1 MNFFQGFQGC
11 RNSNASSKQN
21 SLNLGVIPICKPKL
35 KADRAKQLAA
45 HKHSESERRRR
56 MRINGQYATLRTILP
71 NLIKMDKA
79 SVLAETIRRVRE
91 LKKAVE
97 EVEEVCCTVPDV
109 DDELSLE
116 VGEDHEEA
124 AGLVVLI
131 KATLSCDDRPG
142 LMLELI
148 NALKSVKGGVE
159 LIRVVKAE
167 MVTAGGRTKTVLW
180 LRRIGAGSGGGGG
193 GYEHEHDDDN
203 EAILVMLRR
212 ALKVVLAKRA
222 NGKC

>member
-1 MNFFQGFQGC
+1 MHFFRGLQGC

-21 SLNLGVIPICKPKL
+21 SLNQGVISICKPKL
-35 KADRAKQLAA
+35 KADQAKLLAA

-56 MRINGQYATLRTILP
+56 MGINGQYATLRTILP

-109 DDELSLE
+109 DDELRLE
-116 VGEDHEEA
+116 VGEDHEES
-124 AGLVVLI
+124 AGLVLI
-131 KATLSCDDRPG
+131 KATLSCEDRPG

-148 NALKSVKGGVE
+148 NALKSVKRGVE
-159 LIRVVKAE
+159 LRVVKAE
-167 MVTAGGRTKTVLW
+167 MMTAGGRTKTVLW
-180 LRRIGAGSGGGGG
+180 LRRRGAGSGGR
-193 GYEHEHDDDN
+193 GYEHDDDN

-212 ALKVVLAKRA
+212 TLKVVLAKRA